1 MPNKFTADISY
12 IDAYDQ
18 WIAENY
24 PDAVFFVDNRSGEV
38 GVMLG
43 FNINHESTV

>member
-1 MPNKFTADISY
+1 MNTQPTEWQ
-12 IDAYDQ
+12 DQ

-24 PDAVFFVDNRSGEV
+24 PHAMFFVDKSGEV

-43 FNINHESTV
+43 ENEDGEEVW